1 MIKPESGKN
10 DQIAQRNRLYTRRD
24 RSDRVRSLS
33 NRDAGKLAV
42 KSNDKK
48 VIRRLYEKQPA
59 RMMIE
64 VNRGLDLE
72 VE

>member
-10 DQIAQRNRLYTRRD
+10 DQIARRNSQHTRRD
-24 RSDRVRSLS
+24 RPDRARSLS

-48 VIRRLYEKQPA
+48 VIRRLHEKQPA
-59 RMMIE
+59 S
-64 VNRGLDLE
+64 NDD
-72 VE
+72 